1 MVTTY
6 CNIVINMSLIIKKN
20 TTFKIP
26 RTGSGAPSGIPVA
39 STNTINVV
47 DNVGYNG
54 TIALSKSSST
64 LYFAN
69 IGGFNYSQVYC
80 EPYSG
85 NVSVSIAGVRLIKEG
100 DYWIYRY
107 LGFYDCVDEGL
118 QIDYDIVSVLEVTS
132 GIIPTAGWSPFIT
145 ITAA

>member
-1 MVTTY
+1 
-6 CNIVINMSLIIKKN
+6 MSLIIKKN

-80 EPYSG
+80 EPYSD
-85 NVSVSIAGVRLIKEG
+85 NVNVSIAGMRLIKEG
-100 DYWIYRY
+100 NYWIYRY
-107 LGFYDCVDEGL
+107 LGFYECNDIL

-132 GIIPTAGWSPFIT
+132 GIIPTVGWSPFIT